1 MLKILAVAPAQPD
14 APTLVTDLESNGLQ
28 VCARCT
34 CVGMVREAVRHAP
47 DMVIVWD
54 PHPGEELFEATRLLE
69 SATPAPVLVFTSDVR
84 AETMETAIASGIDGW
99 VVNGYAAG
107 RLRPLIQFTSARHR
121 QMRQMREELG
131 DLKRRLEERKLVD
144 RAKGIL
150 MSARQISEDEAFRL
164 LRSASMHAKLRI
176 GQVSQQVIDSAHY
189 AEAINRAGRLRMLS
203 QRIVKLFLFADLA
216 TGCDIA
222 ALIERSAAEFE
233 ANLAELLRDGRA
245 LPEVVAQLD
254 EVAKQWRRL
263 LGALAPSVD
272 RPRRSQQARLVTAEG
287 KRLLRCV
294 DTVVKLYERLT
305 REP

>member
-1 MLKILAVAPAQPD
+1 MPAVKSQRFSTRISTLALLAAVGRAWVPYRVALSAEESEAARTLETSEDFLAAAD
-14 APTLVTDLESNGLQ
+14 ALTAYAERMGGLQ
-28 VCARCT
+28 
-34 CVGMVREAVRHAP
+34 
-47 DMVIVWD
+47 
-54 PHPGEELFEATRLLE
+54 
-69 SATPAPVLVFTSDVR
+69 SAHH
-84 AETMETAIASGIDGW
+84 
-99 VVNGYAAG
+99 VNVAG
-107 RLRPLIQFTSARHR
+107 R
-121 QMRQMREELG
+121 
-131 DLKRRLEERKLVD
+131 
-144 RAKGIL
+144 
-150 MSARQISEDEAFRL
+150 
-164 LRSASMHAKLRI
+164 
-176 GQVSQQVIDSAHY
+176 
-189 AEAINRAGRLRMLS
+189 NRMLS